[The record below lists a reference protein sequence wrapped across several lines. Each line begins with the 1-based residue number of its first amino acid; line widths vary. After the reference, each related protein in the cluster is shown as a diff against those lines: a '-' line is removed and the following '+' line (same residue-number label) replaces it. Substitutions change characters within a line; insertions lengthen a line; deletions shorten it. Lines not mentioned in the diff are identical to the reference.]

1 MHFRLE
7 LFRRDMKKMRTLILI
22 LLLSI
27 PAGLFAQDRYITILA
42 KDAPALKQYK
52 INWHTGIDP
61 IQIKDG
67 SWVLPEKVIPLI
79 PSGIKILD
87 AAEKIVVN
95 DLREYLISKPVTVL
109 LNTSFKEA
117 ELEPKVIVK

>member
-1 MHFRLE
+1 
-7 LFRRDMKKMRTLILI
+7 MRTLILI

-27 PAGLFAQDRYITILA
+27 PAGLFAQDRYITIPE

-61 IQIKDG
+61 VKIKDG
-67 SWVLPEKVIPLI
+67 TWVLPEKVIPLI

-87 AAEKIVVN
+87 AKKKIIAT
-95 DLREYLISKPVTVL
+95 DLKEYLINKPVTIL
-109 LNTSFKEA
+109 TKTAFKEP
-117 ELEPKVIVK
+117 ELIEESKEIIR

>member
-79 PSGIKILD
+79 PFGIKILD
-87 AAEKIVVN
+87 ATEKIVTT

-109 LNTSFKEA
+109 LNTAFKEA

>member
-1 MHFRLE
+1 
-7 LFRRDMKKMRTLILI
+7 MKYLLILFI
-22 LLLSI
+22 LI
-27 PAGLFAQDRYITILA
+27 PAGLFAQDRYIEIFT
-42 KDAPALKQYK
+42 KDSTALKQYK

-61 IQIKDG
+61 VKIKDG
-67 SWVLPEKVIPLI
+67 TWVLPEKVIPLI
-79 PSGIKILD
+79 PSGIKVLD
-87 AAEKIVVN
+87 ATEKIVIN